1 MNPIEQLIRAVDR
14 AQQRST
20 ALAVGVG
27 VVKKYGD
34 DRGGLLA
41 ALITYYAFVALIPLL
56 LLLSTV
62 LGFVLHGHPGAQGAV
77 VDSALADFPIIGDQ
91 LRQNV
96 HSVQG
101 SGLALA
107 VGIAGLLYGALGIAQ
122 VLQHTMA
129 EAWNV
134 PGVKR
139 PGYWPRLARSLA
151 LFAVL
156 GTGLIV
162 ATAAASLIATTL
174 AGTVA
179 RIGALVLSGL
189 VNTALCLACFRIL
202 TPKQITLR
210 ALVPGCAFAGPLF
223 TLLQAFGAVLVTHQ
237 LRHATEVYGFF
248 ATVIGLLSWL
258 YLVAQVTV
266 YAAETNVVL
275 ARRLWP
281 RALVQ
286 PPLTESDQ
294 EVLESITRQEE
305 RRPEQ
310 HIDVVFDDP
319 AHDPGDEDGDPP
331 GGPVAL
337 LALAA
342 RRSGPGNGTG
352 RPAGRG
358 SAHARGLVGTARDG
372 RQAPLCRRTAKSATS
387 GTSDPGSRRPWSR
400 GR

>member
-1 MNPIEQLIRAVDR
+1 MNPVERLVRAVDR
-14 AQQRST
+14 AQQRRT

-41 ALITYYAFVALIPLL
+41 ALITYYAFVSLVPLL
-56 LLLSTV
+56 LLLSTA
-62 LGFVLHGHPGAQGAV
+62 LGFVLHGHPDAQKAV

-96 HSVQG
+96 HTVQG

-129 EAWNV
+129 EVWNV

-156 GTGLIV
+156 GTGLV
-162 ATAAASLIATTL
+162 AATAAAGLIATTL
-174 AGTVA
+174 AGTAA
-179 RIGALVLSGL
+179 RIGALLLSAL
-189 VNTALCLACFRIL
+189 LNTALCLACFRIL
-202 TPKQITLR
+202 TPRQVTAR
-210 ALVPGCAFAGPLF
+210 ALLPGCAIAGPLY
-223 TLLQAFGAVLVTHQ
+223 TLLQSFGAVLVAHQ

-275 ARRLWP
+275 TRRLWP
-281 RALVQ
+281 RSLVQ
-286 PPLTESDQ
+286 PPLTDSDEQ
-294 EVLESITRQEE
+294 VLESLARQEE

-310 HIDVVFDDP
+310 HIDIDFDDR
-319 AHDPGDEDGDPP
+319 ADADDAAGEGSPGPRD
-331 GGPVAL
+331 
-337 LALAA
+337 
-342 RRSGPGNGTG
+342 
-352 RPAGRG
+352 RP
-358 SAHARGLVGTARDG
+358 S
-372 RQAPLCRRTAKSATS
+372 
-387 GTSDPGSRRPWSR
+387 
-400 GR
+400 

>member
-1 MNPIEQLIRAVDR
+1 MNPVERLIRAVDR
-14 AQQRST
+14 AQQRRT
-20 ALAVGVG
+20 AVAVVVG

-62 LGFVLHGHPGAQGAV
+62 LGFVLHGHPGAQHAV

-91 LRQNV
+91 LRQNI
-96 HSVQG
+96 HTIQG
-101 SGLALA
+101 SGLALV

-129 EAWNV
+129 EVWNI
-134 PGVKR
+134 PGTKR
-139 PGYWPRLARSLA
+139 PGYWMRLARSLA

-162 ATAAASLIATTL
+162 ATAAASLVTTTL
-174 AGTVA
+174 AGTAA
-179 RIGALVLSGL
+179 RIGALVLSAL
-189 VNTALCLACFRIL
+189 VNSALCLACFRIL
-202 TPKQITLR
+202 TPKPIALR
-210 ALVPGCAFAGPLF
+210 SLLPGCALAGPLY
-223 TLLQAFGAVLVTHQ
+223 TLLQAFGAILVTHQ

-258 YLVAQVTV
+258 FLVAQVTLF
-266 YAAETNVVL
+266 AAETNVVL

-281 RALVQ
+281 RSLVQ

-294 EVLESITRQEE
+294 RVLESVTLQEE

-310 HIDVVFDDP
+310 HIDVEFEDP
-319 AHDPGDEDGDPP
+319 APSSADEEDGSE
-331 GGPVAL
+331 GE
-337 LALAA
+337 
-342 RRSGPGNGTG
+342 R
-352 RPAGRG
+352 
-358 SAHARGLVGTARDG
+358 
-372 RQAPLCRRTAKSATS
+372 
-387 GTSDPGSRRPWSR
+387 
-400 GR
+400 